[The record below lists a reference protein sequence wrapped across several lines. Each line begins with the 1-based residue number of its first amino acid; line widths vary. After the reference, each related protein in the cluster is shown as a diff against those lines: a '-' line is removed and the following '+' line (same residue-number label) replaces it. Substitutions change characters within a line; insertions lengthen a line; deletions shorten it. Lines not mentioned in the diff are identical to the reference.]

1 MVIAIICPGRKT
13 GVWQR
18 KIQSLAPDTE
28 LRIWPELGNLAEI
41 DVALCWNHPPGLLKE
56 FPKLQLIASLGAGV
70 EHILSDPEL
79 PVGVPVTRVVD
90 DKLKQ
95 GMSQY
100 LVWAV
105 LDWIRQMPHYRADQ
119 QQARWQPRMKLPDY
133 RVGIMGLGE
142 LGGDIARHLA
152 ALGIAVSGWARGAKS
167 LSGVDCYAGP
177 PEMPAFLAQ
186 SNVLINLLPLTDET
200 RGILNHSL
208 FARLPKGAYVI
219 NVGRGGH
226 LAEADLLA
234 ALDNEQ
240 LGGACLDVMAQ
251 EPLPADH
258 PFWSHPKITLTPHI
272 SSISSPDSVVRQILD
287 NVERLQ
293 RGTPLQFLVD
303 PERGY

>member
-18 KIQSLAPDTE
+18 KLQALAPDTE

-41 DVALCWNHPPGLLKE
+41 DVALCWNHPPGLLQQL
-56 FPKLQLIASLGAGV
+56 PNLQLIASLGAGV

-142 LGGDIARHLA
+142 LGGDIARHLDT
-152 ALGIAVSGWARGAKS
+152 LGIAVSGWARGAKS
-167 LSGVDCYAGP
+167 LPGVDCYAGA

-186 SNVLINLLPLTDET
+186 SDVLINLLPLTDET
-200 RGILNHSL
+200 RGILNHAL
-208 FARLPKGAYVI
+208 FAQLPKGAYVI

-234 ALDNEQ
+234 ALDSEQ

-258 PFWSHPKITLTPHI
+258 QFWSHPKITLTPHI

-287 NVERLQ
+287 NVERQ
-293 RGTPLQFLVD
+293 QQGTPLQFLVD